1 MALILNTTWVMQ
13 SDENKTFEG
22 NVIYMQAIHQPLQG
36 KQQAKQQ
43 SAHTP
48 GPKRGKKPNF
58 RAMLQN
64 KEMQAALGS
73 GIMMLIAWGI
83 APYFATLSVII
94 YIAAYGIGGWTKA
107 KEGVE
112 TLVKDRD
119 LDVNLLM
126 IAASLGAATIGYWNE
141 GAMLIFIFALSGALE
156 SYATERSHKDISSL
170 LALKPETALRIEDGQ
185 MNVVAIEDLQPG
197 DLLLVKPGEL
207 IPADGVVYRGS
218 SFINQSSITG
228 ESMPVDKSAG
238 DEVYAGTVN
247 GEGALYVEVT
257 KSAEGSLFGKIIKLV
272 EEAQAEVPDSQ
283 RFMERFEGIYARI
296 VVGVTLLV
304 IVGAPLLLGW
314 TWNEAFYKAMVFLV
328 VASPCALV
336 SSIMPVMLSAMS
348 SSARRGILFKGG
360 AHMENIAHTRVV
372 AFDKTGTLT
381 MGTPKVTDIFT
392 APGVSREQLLSAVAS
407 VENLSMHPL
416 ARAIVEQASKENLP
430 LQEAEHVQSITGH
443 GIQGSISG
451 VVWKIGRLDGTV
463 WAQEIQEK
471 QTMEEREARE
481 TLAVTPTG
489 ELKNG
494 KAVESIANDVLVNG
508 EADWEAVCT
517 RLEQEGKTIS
527 VVTVNG
533 EFAGLIAMRDMI
545 RPQAV
550 EAVKKLE
557 SMGVKVAMLTGDRAR
572 SAWVIA
578 GETGVSLVYA
588 DLLPEDKVTQV
599 QALREQYGHVL
610 MVGDGVNDA
619 PALAAATVGMGM
631 GLSGSGTAI
640 EVADAVLMNDN
651 IEEIAWVIG
660 QARRAERTV
669 KHNMWFAITVILAL
683 IAGNFLQDIAL
694 PLGVVGHEGSTILV
708 ILNGLRLLR

>member
-1 MALILNTTWVMQ
+1 
-13 SDENKTFEG
+13 
-22 NVIYMQAIHQPLQG
+22 MQAIHQPLHRQN
-36 KQQAKQQ
+36 Q
-43 SAHTP
+43 SEQRSSQTP
-48 GPKRGKKPNF
+48 GPNRGKKPDF
-58 RAMLQN
+58 RAMVQN
-64 KEMQAALGS
+64 KEMQSALGS
-73 GIMMLIAWGI
+73 GLLMLIAWGT
-83 APYFATLSVII
+83 APYFGTLSIML
-94 YIAAYGIGGWTKA
+94 YIVAYAVGGWTKA
-107 KEGVE
+107 KEGIE
-112 TLVKDRD
+112 TLVKNRD

-126 IAASLGAATIGYWNE
+126 IAASLGAAAIGYWNE

-185 MNVVAIEDLQPG
+185 MNLVAIDDLQPG

-228 ESMPVDKSAG
+228 ESLPVDKVAG

-257 KSAEGSLFGKIIKLV
+257 KSAEGSVFGKIIKLV

-304 IVGAPLLLGW
+304 IAGTPLLLGW

-360 AHMENIAHTRVV
+360 AHMENIARTRVV

-381 MGTPKVTDIFT
+381 MGTPQVTDIIT
-392 APGVSREQLLSAVAS
+392 AEHVDRTQLLAAVAAI
-407 VENLSMHPL
+407 ENISMHPL
-416 ARAIVEQASKENLP
+416 ARAIVDQANKENIT
-430 LQEAEHVQSITGH
+430 LQEAEHVQALTGW
-443 GIQGSISG
+443 GIE
-451 VVWKIGRLDGTV
+451 GTV
-463 WAQEIQEK
+463 
-471 QTMEEREARE
+471 
-481 TLAVTPTG
+481 
-489 ELKNG
+489 
-494 KAVESIANDVLVNG
+494 NDVIWSIGKTNG
-508 EADWEAVCT
+508 LESMQSSEWNDVRS
-517 RLEQEGKTIS
+517 RLEGEGKTVS
-527 VVTVNG
+527 VVMADG
-533 EFAGLIAMRDMI
+533 ELVGLIAMRDTV
-545 RPQAV
+545 RPQAAA
-550 EAVKKLE
+550 AVRKLE
-557 SMGVKVAMLTGDRAR
+557 AMGVKVAMLTGDRVR
-572 SAWVIA
+572 SASVIA
-578 GETGVSLVYA
+578 RETGVSMVYA
-588 DLLPEDKVTQV
+588 DLLPGDKVKQV
-599 QALREQYGHVL
+599 QMLRKQYGPVL

-631 GLSGSGTAI
+631 GLSGSGTAL

-660 QARRAERTV
+660 QARRAQRTV
-669 KHNMWFAITVILAL
+669 KQNMFFAITVILAL
-683 IAGNFLQDIAL
+683 IAGNFLQDVAL

>member
-1 MALILNTTWVMQ
+1 
-13 SDENKTFEG
+13 
-22 NVIYMQAIHQPLQG
+22 MQAIHQPLHRQ
-36 KQQAKQQ
+36 KQAEQRSSQ
-43 SAHTP
+43 TP
-48 GPKRGKKPNF
+48 GPNRGKKPDF
-58 RAMLQN
+58 KAMMQN
-64 KEMQAALGS
+64 KEMQSALGS
-73 GIMMLIAWGI
+73 GLLMLIAWGT
-83 APYFATLSVII
+83 APYFGTLSIML
-94 YIAAYGIGGWTKA
+94 YIVAYAVGGWTKA
-107 KEGVE
+107 KEGIE

-126 IAASLGAATIGYWNE
+126 IAASLGAAAIGYWNE

-185 MNVVAIEDLQPG
+185 MNLVAIDDLQPG

-228 ESMPVDKSAG
+228 ESLPVDKVAG

-257 KSAEGSLFGKIIKLV
+257 KSAEGSLFGKIIKMV

-304 IVGAPLLLGW
+304 IAGTPLLLGW

-360 AHMENIAHTRVV
+360 AHMENMARTRVV

-381 MGTPKVTDIFT
+381 MGTPQVTDIIT
-392 APGVSREQLLSAVAS
+392 AEHVGRTPLLAAVAAI
-407 VENLSMHPL
+407 ENISMHPL
-416 ARAIVEQASKENLP
+416 ARAIVDQANKENII
-430 LQEAEHVQSITGH
+430 LQEAEHVQALTGW
-443 GIQGSISG
+443 GIEGTVND
-451 VVWKIGRLDGTV
+451 VVWSIGKTNVMESMQSEKINDGNV
-463 WAQEIQEK
+463 DDPDK
-471 QTMEEREARE
+471 QG
-481 TLAVTPTG
+481 VTPVKVSS
-489 ELKNG
+489 EWD
-494 KAVESIANDVLVNG
+494 DVRS
-508 EADWEAVCT
+508 
-517 RLEQEGKTIS
+517 RLEGEGKTVS
-527 VVTVNG
+527 VVMADG
-533 EFAGLIAMRDMI
+533 ELVGLIAMRDTV
-545 RPQAV
+545 RPQAAA
-550 EAVKKLE
+550 AVKKLE
-557 SMGVKVAMLTGDRAR
+557 VMGVKVVMLTGDRAR
-572 SAWVIA
+572 SASVIA
-578 GETGVSLVYA
+578 RETGVSMVYA
-588 DLLPEDKVTQV
+588 DLLPEDKVKQV
-599 QALREQYGHVL
+599 QALRKKYGPVL

-619 PALAAATVGMGM
+619 PALAAATIGMGM
-631 GLSGSGTAI
+631 GLSGSGTAL

-660 QARRAERTV
+660 QARRAQRTV
-669 KHNMWFAITVILAL
+669 KQNMFFAITVILAL
-683 IAGNFLQDIAL
+683 IAGNFLQDVAL

>member
-1 MALILNTTWVMQ
+1 
-13 SDENKTFEG
+13 
-22 NVIYMQAIHQPLQG
+22 MQAIHQPLHRQ
-36 KQQAKQQ
+36 KQAEQRLSQ
-43 SAHTP
+43 TP
-48 GPKRGKKPNF
+48 GPNRGRKPDF

-64 KEMQAALGS
+64 KEMQSALGS
-73 GIMMLIAWGI
+73 GLLMLIAWGT
-83 APYFATLSVII
+83 APYFGTLSIML
-94 YIAAYGIGGWTKA
+94 YIVAYAVGGWTKA
-107 KEGVE
+107 KEGIE

-126 IAASLGAATIGYWNE
+126 IAASLGAAAIGYWNE

-170 LALKPETALRIEDGQ
+170 LALKPETAMRIEDGQ
-185 MNVVAIEDLQPG
+185 MNLVAIDDLQPG

-228 ESMPVDKSAG
+228 ESLPVDKVVG

-257 KSAEGSLFGKIIKLV
+257 KSAEGSLFGKIIKMV

-304 IVGAPLLLGW
+304 IAGTPLLLGW

-360 AHMENIAHTRVV
+360 AHMENMARTRVV

-381 MGTPKVTDIFT
+381 MGTPQVTDIIT
-392 APGVSREQLLSAVAS
+392 AEHVDRAQLLAAVAAI
-407 VENLSMHPL
+407 ENLSMHPL
-416 ARAIVEQASKENLP
+416 ARAIVDQANKENIT
-430 LQEAEHVQSITGH
+430 LQEAEHVQALTGWGIEGTVNDVVWSIGKTDVLGSMQPEEMKDSNVDDPDGH
-443 GIQGSISG
+443 G
-451 VVWKIGRLDGTV
+451 
-463 WAQEIQEK
+463 
-471 QTMEEREARE
+471 
-481 TLAVTPTG
+481 
-489 ELKNG
+489 
-494 KAVESIANDVLVNG
+494 ANHMKVSSKWDDV
-508 EADWEAVCT
+508 CS
-517 RLEQEGKTIS
+517 RLEGEGKTVS
-527 VVTVNG
+527 AVMADSELV
-533 EFAGLIAMRDMI
+533 GLIAMRDTV
-545 RPQAV
+545 RPQAAA
-550 EAVKKLE
+550 AVKKLE
-557 SMGVKVAMLTGDRAR
+557 AMGVKVAMLTGDRAR
-572 SAWVIA
+572 SASVIA
-578 GETGVSLVYA
+578 RETGVSMVYA
-588 DLLPEDKVTQV
+588 DLLPGDKVKQV
-599 QALREQYGHVL
+599 QALRKQYGPVL

-631 GLSGSGTAI
+631 GLSGSGTAL

-660 QARRAERTV
+660 QARRAQRTV
-669 KHNMWFAITVILAL
+669 KQNMCFAITVILAL
-683 IAGNFLQDIAL
+683 IAGNFLQDVAL

>member
-1 MALILNTTWVMQ
+1 
-13 SDENKTFEG
+13 
-22 NVIYMQAIHQPLQG
+22 MQAIHQPLHRQ
-36 KQQAKQQ
+36 KQVEQRSSQ
-43 SAHTP
+43 TP
-48 GPKRGKKPNF
+48 GPNRGRKPDF

-64 KEMQAALGS
+64 KEMQTALGS
-73 GIMMLIAWGI
+73 GLLMLIAWGT
-83 APYFATLSVII
+83 APYFGTLSIML
-94 YIAAYGIGGWTKA
+94 YIVAYAVGGWTKA
-107 KEGVE
+107 KEGIE

-126 IAASLGAATIGYWNE
+126 IAASLGAAAIGYWNE

-170 LALKPETALRIEDGQ
+170 LALKPETALRIEEGQ
-185 MNVVAIEDLQPG
+185 MNLVAIDDLQPG

-207 IPADGVVYRGS
+207 VPADGVVYRGS

-228 ESMPVDKSAG
+228 ESLPVDKVAG

-257 KSAEGSLFGKIIKLV
+257 KSAEGSLFGKIIKMV

-304 IVGAPLLLGW
+304 IAGTPLLLGW

-360 AHMENIAHTRVV
+360 AHMENMARTRVV

-381 MGTPKVTDIFT
+381 MGTPQVTNIITSENVDR
-392 APGVSREQLLSAVAS
+392 AQLLAAVAAI
-407 VENLSMHPL
+407 ENLSMHPL
-416 ARAIVEQASKENLP
+416 ARAIVDQANKENIT
-430 LQEAEHVQSITGH
+430 LQEAEHVQALTGW
-443 GIQGSISG
+443 GIEGTVND
-451 VVWKIGRLDGTV
+451 VVWSIGKTNVMESLQSEKIKDANV
-463 WAQEIQEK
+463 DESD
-471 QTMEEREARE
+471 
-481 TLAVTPTG
+481 
-489 ELKNG
+489 ELG
-494 KAVESIANDVLVNG
+494 ANHVKVSSEWGDVRS
-508 EADWEAVCT
+508 
-517 RLEQEGKTIS
+517 RLEGEGKTVS
-527 VVTVNG
+527 VVMADG
-533 EFAGLIAMRDMI
+533 EFVGLIAMRDTV
-545 RPQAV
+545 RPQAAA
-550 EAVKKLE
+550 AVKKLE
-557 SMGVKVAMLTGDRAR
+557 AMGIKVAMLTGDQVR
-572 SAWVIA
+572 SASVIA
-578 GETGVSLVYA
+578 RETGVSMFYA
-588 DLLPEDKVTQV
+588 DLLPEDKVKQV
-599 QALREQYGHVL
+599 QALRKQYGPVL

-631 GLSGSGTAI
+631 GLSGSGTAL

-660 QARRAERTV
+660 QARRAQRTV
-669 KHNMWFAITVILAL
+669 KQNMFFAITVILAL
-683 IAGNFLQDIAL
+683 IAGNFLQGVAL

>member
-1 MALILNTTWVMQ
+1 MALILNTTWIMQ
-13 SDENKTFEG
+13 SDENKTSEG

-83 APYFATLSVII
+83 APYFATMSVII

-107 KEGVE
+107 KEGIE
-112 TLVKDRD
+112 TLVKYRD

-185 MNVVAIEDLQPG
+185 MNIVAIEDLQPG

-381 MGTPKVTDIFT
+381 MGTPKVTDILT
-392 APGVSREQLLSAVAS
+392 APSVSREQLLSAVAS

-443 GIQGSISG
+443 GIQGSING

-463 WAQEIQEK
+463 WAQEIQEN
-471 QTMEEREARE
+471 QTMEEREATE

-489 ELKNG
+489 EFKNG

-572 SAWVIA
+572 SASVIA

>member
-1 MALILNTTWVMQ
+1 
-13 SDENKTFEG
+13 
-22 NVIYMQAIHQPLQG
+22 MQAIHQPLHRQ
-36 KQQAKQQ
+36 KQTEQRSSQ
-43 SAHTP
+43 TP
-48 GPKRGKKPNF
+48 GPNRGKKPDF
-58 RAMLQN
+58 RAMVQN
-64 KEMQAALGS
+64 KEMQSALGS
-73 GIMMLIAWGI
+73 GLLMLIAWGT
-83 APYFATLSVII
+83 APYFGTLSII
-94 YIAAYGIGGWTKA
+94 LYIVAYAVGGWTKA
-107 KEGVE
+107 KEGIE

-126 IAASLGAATIGYWNE
+126 IAASLGAAAIGYWNE

-185 MNVVAIEDLQPG
+185 MNLVAIDDLQPG

-228 ESMPVDKSAG
+228 ESLPVDKVAG

-257 KSAEGSLFGKIIKLV
+257 KSAEGSLFGKIIKMV

-304 IVGAPLLLGW
+304 IAGTPLLLGW

-360 AHMENIAHTRVV
+360 AHMENMARTRVV

-381 MGTPKVTDIFT
+381 MGTPQVTDIIT
-392 APGVSREQLLSAVAS
+392 AENIDRAELLAAVAAI
-407 VENLSMHPL
+407 ENISMHPL
-416 ARAIVEQASKENLP
+416 ARAIVDQANKENIT
-430 LQEAEHVQSITGH
+430 LQEAEHVQALTGW
-443 GIQGSISG
+443 GIEGTVND
-451 VVWKIGRLDGTV
+451 VVWRIGKTNGL
-463 WAQEIQEK
+463 ES
-471 QTMEEREARE
+471 MESSEWNEVR
-481 TLAVTPTG
+481 
-489 ELKNG
+489 
-494 KAVESIANDVLVNG
+494 S
-508 EADWEAVCT
+508 
-517 RLEQEGKTIS
+517 RLEGEGKTVS
-527 VVTVNG
+527 VVMADG
-533 EFAGLIAMRDMI
+533 EMAGLIAMRDTV
-545 RPQAV
+545 RPQAAAAV
-550 EAVKKLE
+550 RRLEA
-557 SMGVKVAMLTGDRAR
+557 MGVKVAMLTGDRAR
-572 SAWVIA
+572 SASVIA
-578 GETGVSLVYA
+578 HETGVSMVYA
-588 DLLPEDKVTQV
+588 DLLPEDKVKQV
-599 QALREQYGHVL
+599 QALRNQYGPVL

-631 GLSGSGTAI
+631 GLSGSGTAL

-660 QARRAERTV
+660 QARRAQRTV
-669 KHNMWFAITVILAL
+669 KQNMFFAITVILAL
-683 IAGNFLQDIAL
+683 IAGNFLQDVAL

>member
-1 MALILNTTWVMQ
+1 MQ
-13 SDENKTFEG
+13 SDENKTSEG

-83 APYFATLSVII
+83 APYFATMSVII

-107 KEGVE
+107 KEGVG

-185 MNVVAIEDLQPG
+185 MNIVAIEDLQPG

-381 MGTPKVTDIFT
+381 MGTPKVTDILT
-392 APGVSREQLLSAVAS
+392 APSVSREQLLSAVAS

-443 GIQGSISG
+443 GIQGSING

-463 WAQEIQEK
+463 WAQEIQEN
-471 QTMEEREARE
+471 QTMEEREATE

-489 ELKNG
+489 EFKNG

-545 RPQAV
+545 RPQGV

-572 SAWVIA
+572 SASVIA